1 MHSKNRGT
9 ERGVGKGGGSG
20 DGRNPVGGHERN
32 FSESAGYE
40 SPVDLH
46 VTFVCRRQHI
56 TIPGSRGNGV
66 DVTPHTHLCSQIHS
80 RALSQDCV
88 GRGCC
93 CCSRR
98 TCSEFLLLPK
108 PSLCKACILHGRGR
122 HRSLPATALQSGLRG
137 PLRPRFPSSCL
148 PADVFPIKKTIHSR
162 YCGGGQRPL
171 GSSADT
177 CCCRKNASPLTS
189 CEASVRET
197 TSHLPSFKRFQDR
210 LPSGLLS
217 NQITTQESGSA
228 GLQDNVPSDKSPQIH
243 SLNYRLL
250 GSIFLKIFI
259 FSC

>member
-1 MHSKNRGT
+1 MRRRRKIGQWDC
-9 ERGVGKGGGSG
+9 EGGSG
-20 DGRNPVGGHERN
+20 KGVLECTLKIEEQKEVWGRGGSGNGRNPVGGHERN

-148 PADVFPIKKTIHSR
+148 PADVFPIKKNHSQPILWR
-162 YCGGGQRPL
+162 GTKAPGQLRRHL
-171 GSSADT
+171 LLQKE
-177 CCCRKNASPLTS
+177 CFTS
-189 CEASVRET
+189 
-197 TSHLPSFKRFQDR
+197 D
-210 LPSGLLS
+210 LL
-217 NQITTQESGSA
+217 
-228 GLQDNVPSDKSPQIH
+228 
-243 SLNYRLL
+243 
-250 GSIFLKIFI
+250 
-259 FSC
+259 